1 MNNIVLFIFFSIF
14 VFFMAAGLFV
24 YAMYLWKEMDE
35 KALAAAVTALIVFA
49 VFFCEYILVGG
60 FLS

>member
-1 MNNIVLFIFFSIF
+1 
-14 VFFMAAGLFV
+14 MATGLFV

-35 KALAAAVTALIVFA
+35 KALAVAVTALIVFA